1 MARKNKQADIEKIN
15 EEEKEILNS
24 MKQNLGTFAQL
35 LEEEQTGGRKVMSL
49 KENKRRRKKIRNS
62 GMHKYGFFDNWCFR
76 LRKWMSWQIN
86 W

>member
-1 MARKNKQADIEKIN
+1 MANKKNKHADNEKIN

-49 KENKRRRKKIRNS
+49 KEKQKKEIEDKKLRNAQV
-62 GMHKYGFFDNWCFR
+62 WIFR
-76 LRKWMSWQIN
+76 
-86 W
+86 

>member
-1 MARKNKQADIEKIN
+1 
-15 EEEKEILNS
+15 

-49 KENKRRRKKIRNS
+49 KEKQKKEIEDKKLRNAQVWI
-62 GMHKYGFFDNWCFR
+62 FDNWCFR

>member
-1 MARKNKQADIEKIN
+1 MASKRNKHADNEKIN

-49 KENKRRRKKIRNS
+49 KEKQKKEIEDKKLRNS
-62 GMHKYGFFDNWCFR
+62 QVWIFR
-76 LRKWMSWQIN
+76 
-86 W
+86 